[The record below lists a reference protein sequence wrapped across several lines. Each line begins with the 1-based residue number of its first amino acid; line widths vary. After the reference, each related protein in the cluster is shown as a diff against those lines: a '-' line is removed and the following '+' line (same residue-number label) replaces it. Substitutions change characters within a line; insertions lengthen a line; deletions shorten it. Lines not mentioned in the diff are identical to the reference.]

1 VVPLSPTA
9 ENVLRDVRTRQRVE
23 RLMAG
28 SMWQPTRT
36 SSQPSLVSQATF
48 AMRCGSQG
56 RGEACQ
62 AAFDRWA
69 AYSAA
74 LCCLGHV
81 VGRRAAQSGLVAVE
95 LIQPDDM
102 PPIVRIGWP
111 LKPTIVDP
119 QRFPDTAVMLT
130 RLFATA
136 AIELASKKAK
146 LGGRCHR

>member
-1 VVPLSPTA
+1 MGSSGAHITPHHAQSPTVCSHACSHVAAPSRSQTNSGPPGVAPPDGPGIPLS
-9 ENVLRDVRTRQRVE
+9 EKRDPLSKTTT
-23 RLMAG
+23 L
-28 SMWQPTRT
+28 
-36 SSQPSLVSQATF
+36 
-48 AMRCGSQG
+48 
-56 RGEACQ
+56 GEAQ
-62 AAFDRWA
+62 
-69 AYSAA
+69 
-74 LCCLGHV
+74 LT
-81 VGRRAAQSGLVAVE
+81 QSPEDIVAVE

-146 LGGRCHR
+146 LGGRCDR

>member
-1 VVPLSPTA
+1 LSKTTT
-9 ENVLRDVRTRQRVE
+9 L
-23 RLMAG
+23 
-28 SMWQPTRT
+28 
-36 SSQPSLVSQATF
+36 
-48 AMRCGSQG
+48 
-56 RGEACQ
+56 GEAQ
-62 AAFDRWA
+62 
-69 AYSAA
+69 
-74 LCCLGHV
+74 LT
-81 VGRRAAQSGLVAVE
+81 QSPEDIVAVE

-146 LGGRCHR
+146 LGGRCDR